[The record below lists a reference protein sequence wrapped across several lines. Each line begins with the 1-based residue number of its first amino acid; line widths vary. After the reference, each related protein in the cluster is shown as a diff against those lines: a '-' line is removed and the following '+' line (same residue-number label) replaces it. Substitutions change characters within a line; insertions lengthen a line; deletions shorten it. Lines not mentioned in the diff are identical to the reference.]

1 MTAAIIVG
9 FRTFWSKRR
18 QPNFAYRKSRLL
30 QWFNFR
36 FFDSCSYPG
45 SWSEY
50 RLSDCSTLSC
60 KLNAQTLPS
69 ARFTVGLPRMEGVAA
84 RAIRDAASCRTL
96 SHYVV
101 LARFW
106 LLPARCRF
114 SQIQYQ
120 ADARFTSIRL
130 NFASNATL
138 LRF

>member
-1 MTAAIIVG
+1 MRRGMYASIV
-9 FRTFWSKRR
+9 
-18 QPNFAYRKSRLL
+18 
-30 QWFNFR
+30 
-36 FFDSCSYPG
+36 
-45 SWSEY
+45 
-50 RLSDCSTLSC
+50 
-60 KLNAQTLPS
+60 
-69 ARFTVGLPRMEGVAA
+69 VGMVAGQNVYMLHPR
-84 RAIRDAASCRTL
+84 L

-120 ADARFTSIRL
+120 ADASFTSSRL